1 MSFESRA
8 DGFAGDS
15 DVGQEREALGMVLHP
30 PRVRPVHEA
39 EYALDS
45 GTCP

>member
-1 MSFESRA
+1 MSLESRA

-30 PRVRPVHEA
+30 PRVRPVICGGGGMI
-39 EYALDS
+39 S
-45 GTCP
+45 